1 MKTAKHK
8 TWKCSNW
15 ILKSEKTTKLCS
27 VSSISCVFYSQLK
40 YLFKITK
47 LRSVFV
53 RNSFLFSKSLSCQ
66 RRSFE
71 IKLDSICIQL
81 CELRALEIRAFFRFA
96 NVDAQVNWTG
106 LARQIP
112 VFITFTILRCTCV
125 GINKNDILSDIENV
139 TIFSE
144 TDSWQIEASRPPKKT
159 RRWNY
164 PTFNAWAMFVR
175 PQCATPILFYEAKEP
190 TKNKLHEAVALINE
204 RPQRYQQ
211 SLEP

>member
-81 CELRALEIRAFFRFA
+81 CELRVLEIRAFFRIA

-125 GINKNDILSDIENV
+125 GKNDILSDIENV

-144 TDSWQIEASRPPKKT
+144 TDSWQIEASRPPKK
-159 RRWNY
+159 N
-164 PTFNAWAMFVR
+164 
-175 PQCATPILFYEAKEP
+175 EAL
-190 TKNKLHEAVALINE
+190 KLPYL
-204 RPQRYQQ
+204 
-211 SLEP
+211 